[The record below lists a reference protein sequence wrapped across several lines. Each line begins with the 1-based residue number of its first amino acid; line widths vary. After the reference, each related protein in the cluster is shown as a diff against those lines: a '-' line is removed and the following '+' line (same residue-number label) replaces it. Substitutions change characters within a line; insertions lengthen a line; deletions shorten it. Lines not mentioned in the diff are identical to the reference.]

1 MYMRKVTLLLF
12 LAFAVLGPTF
22 TSAQGTGTDPYS
34 GINATPKAGGEFGIH
49 AGHFFFAGDIQW
61 SPGYGVGLHYRK
73 ALDYVFSLR
82 VDAMYANAF
91 GDSESNGARYRN
103 DLFLHNTTYASFTIQ
118 GVITL
123 NNLKW
128 DRPKR
133 KVNLYAFLGGGPVYT
148 KTGIESK
155 IGNYDLDDI
164 EIGGRSSGN
173 ITSAVDVGMGMS
185 FRLGQK
191 MNIGLEYKA
200 TTVFGKRTDLLDG
213 FDNRWRDIGN
223 YGALRFNFNLTKKGE
238 KSEPLYWINPLDVVL
253 SDISELKERPV
264 LDLTDTDGDGVI
276 DLIDQEKDTPA
287 GAPVDTRGVTLDSDN
302 DGIADYLDGEPYSP
316 PGVAVNGNGISTV
329 PQSTLSENDVESIVN
344 RILEERFGQ
353 NAGPGGTPGS
363 SGGSYGGGSAA
374 VFLPMVHFSVNSY
387 SVRYADYG
395 NLAGIADMM
404 QRNPGMKIVVSGHA
418 DKTGTNEYNK
428 VLSYKRAQ
436 ATIDH
441 LVNVHQ
447 IDPSR
452 LVLQYGGNE
461 VSLVPSAGSSLMNR
475 RVEFRV
481 ASPADESML
490 PPSEDPSDPDYQGT
504 KTQGY

>member
-1 MYMRKVTLLLF
+1 MRKFTLLLF
-12 LAFAVLGPTF
+12 WSLAVLGPTF
-22 TSAQGTGTDPYS
+22 TSAQGSGTEPYS

-73 ALDYVFSLR
+73 ALDYIFSIRL
-82 VDAMYANAF
+82 DAMYANGF
-91 GDSESNGARYRN
+91 GDSESNGARYLG
-103 DLFLHNTTYASFTIQ
+103 DLYLHNTTYASFTIQ

-133 KVNLYAFLGGGPVYT
+133 KANLYALVGGGPVYT
-148 KTGIESK
+148 KTGVESK
-155 IGNYDLDDI
+155 LGNYMEDDI
-164 EIGGRSSGN
+164 VVPGRASGN
-173 ITSAVDVGMGMS
+173 LTSGVEVGAGVA

-191 MNIGLEYKA
+191 MNLGVEYKA
-200 TTVFGKRTDLLDG
+200 MTVFGKRTDLLDG

-223 YGALRFNFNLTKKGE
+223 YAAVRFNFNLTSKGK

-253 SDISELKERPV
+253 NDISELRERPV

-276 DLIDQEKDTPA
+276 DLIDQEKDTPP

-316 PGVAVNGNGISTV
+316 PGVAVDGNGISTV
-329 PQSTLSENDVESIVN
+329 PQSTITEGDVESIVN

-353 NAGPGGTPGS
+353 NTGNPGANGLV
-363 SGGSYGGGSAA
+363 GSYGGSSAA
-374 VFLPMVHFSVNSY
+374 IFLPMIHFSVDSY
-387 SVRYADYG
+387 NIRYADYG
-395 NLAGIADMM
+395 NLASIADML
-404 QRNPGMKIVVSGHA
+404 QRDPALKIVISGHT
-418 DKTGTNEYNK
+418 DKSGNNDYNK
-428 VLSYKRAQ
+428 TLSYKRAQ
-436 ATIDH
+436 ATVDH

-452 LVLQYGGNE
+452 LVLQYGGDE
-461 VSLVPSAGSSLMNR
+461 VNLVPAAGSSLMNR

-481 ASPADESML
+481 ATSAEESML
-490 PPSEDPSDPDYQGT
+490 PPDADP
-504 KTQGY
+504 